1 MAVAVADAASA
12 DEGADV
18 VVASLDEA
26 ATEEVS
32 TGAEADEAPPEGLK
46 VTSRPQFSAAD

>member
-1 MAVAVADAASA
+1 MAAADAAST

-26 ATEEVS
+26 AAEEVS
-32 TGAEADEAPPEGLK
+32 TGAEVDEAPPEGLK
-46 VTSRPQFSAAD
+46 VTPRPQSSAAD